1 MKKLILIFM
10 LMMASIAVFA
20 TQVSVVGEIFT
31 ATT

>member
-1 MKKLILIFM
+1 MKKMLLIFM
-10 LMMASIAVFA
+10 LMMTSMSIFA